1 LKAKEAYRVVAR
13 EQALDE
19 GRLGELLADQGQLLL
34 PVMELIVS
42 GQAMI
47 DGVVDQI
54 GRGMI
59 QAILELSA
67 RDVAGRPHRG
77 KPDDTPD
84 APHRFGYQR
93 GVVKLSDR
101 NLQVRKP
108 RLRTRPGAGK
118 SSREVPVP
126 AYELLREHPDAGE
139 HVLRLLAR
147 GVSTR
152 DYRTAL
158 REIAGTVG
166 VSKSSVSREFIE
178 RTEKAHDELMAR
190 RFDEEGGV
198 DIMVI
203 YIDGQLFGQHHAIT
217 ALGIDSTG
225 KKHILG
231 VVHGGSE
238 NAAAVKRLLHSLVER
253 GLSPDVPR
261 LFVIDGSK
269 AIRAAITEVFGSDS
283 PVQRCVAH
291 KVRNVQD
298 ELPEEKK
305 AYAKML
311 INAAVKMAPGEG
323 LPKLKAYAKELDVA
337 HPGAAASLR
346 EGMEDL
352 FTVSRL
358 NLPDLLAR
366 SLRTTNVIE
375 SPQGLITRFTGRV
388 KNWQT
393 AEMVLRWQSAA
404 CLDAEQ
410 RMHRIAGYK
419 HMDLLKHALRP
430 GAARQRRSA

>member
-1 LKAKEAYRVVAR
+1 MKAKEAYRIVGR

-19 GRLGELLADQGQLLL
+19 GQLAALLADQGQLLL
-34 PVMELIVS
+34 PVMELIVE

-67 RDVAGRPHRG
+67 RDIAGRPHRG
-77 KPDDTPD
+77 QPDDRPD

-101 NLQVRKP
+101 NLKVRKP
-108 RLRTRPGAGK
+108 RLRTRPAAGK

-126 AYELLREHPDAGE
+126 AYELLRQHPDAGE
-139 HVLRLLAR
+139 HVLRLLTR

-152 DYRTAL
+152 DYKTAL
-158 REIAGTVG
+158 RQIAGTVG

-190 RFDEEGGV
+190 PFNDG
-198 DIMVI
+198 DILVI

-217 ALGIDSTG
+217 ALGIDSNG
-225 KKHILG
+225 KKHVLG

-269 AIRAAITEVFGSDS
+269 AIRAAITEVFGSTS

-305 AYAKML
+305 AYAKMV

-323 LPKLKAYAKELDVA
+323 LAKLKAYAKELDVG
-337 HPGAAASLR
+337 HPGAAASMR

-410 RMHRIAGYK
+410 RMHRIAGHK
-419 HMDLLKHALRP
+419 HMELLKHALRP
-430 GAARQRRSA
+430 HAARQRRSA